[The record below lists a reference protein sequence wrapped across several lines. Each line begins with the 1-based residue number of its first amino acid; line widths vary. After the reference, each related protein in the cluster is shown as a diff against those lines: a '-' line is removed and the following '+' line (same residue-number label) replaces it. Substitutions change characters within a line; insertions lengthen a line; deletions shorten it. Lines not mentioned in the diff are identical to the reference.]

1 MATLPS
7 SHEAR
12 THQINGKK
20 NVKILLVLVDGIGD
34 IGMKD
39 HDNKTALQIA
49 NLPIFDAIAES
60 G

>member
-7 SHEAR
+7 SHETG
-12 THQINGKK
+12 THQTNGKK
-20 NVKILLVLVDGIGD
+20 HVKILLVLVDGIGD

-39 HDNKTALQIA
+39 HNNKTTLQIA